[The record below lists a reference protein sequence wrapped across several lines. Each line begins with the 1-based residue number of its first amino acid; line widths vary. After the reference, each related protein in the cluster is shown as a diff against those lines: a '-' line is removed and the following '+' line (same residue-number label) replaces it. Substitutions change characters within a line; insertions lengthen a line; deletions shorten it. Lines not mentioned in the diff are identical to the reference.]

1 MAEVVAADGLVE
13 VMRDMLAQP
22 ESYAWLSTRLE
33 IARLLRTDAGF
44 QSRWQ
49 SHQKVL
55 DMAVRQRLQDNAELG
70 RMRDDMP
77 IEVLHAYLE
86 TVLEGFISRLA
97 TGSPTDEMA
106 RVLDLVEESIRSAPQ
121 RP

>member
-1 MAEVVAADGLVE
+1 
-13 VMRDMLAQP
+13 
-22 ESYAWLSTRLE
+22 
-33 IARLLRTDAGF
+33 
-44 QSRWQ
+44 
-49 SHQKVL
+49 
-55 DMAVRQRLQDNAELG
+55 MAVRQRLQDKAELG